1 MSFVIRPVST
11 PSLRKSKEIKQNYLV
26 IRKTMNETTSI
37 DDTSNEEGG
46 QSYFNVFSTIYLAFV
61 VVVGSTL
68 NTQALFLLRDATKV
82 S

>member
-1 MSFVIRPVST
+1 MNILKLDVIKRIKT
-11 PSLRKSKEIKQNYLV
+11 KPSSHKK
-26 IRKTMNETTSI
+26 RKTMNATTSI

-46 QSYFNVFSTIYLAFV
+46 HSYFNVFSTIYLAFV

>member
-1 MSFVIRPVST
+1 MIA
-11 PSLRKSKEIKQNYLV
+11 
-26 IRKTMNETTSI
+26 TTSI
-37 DDTSNEEGG
+37 NDTSNEEGG